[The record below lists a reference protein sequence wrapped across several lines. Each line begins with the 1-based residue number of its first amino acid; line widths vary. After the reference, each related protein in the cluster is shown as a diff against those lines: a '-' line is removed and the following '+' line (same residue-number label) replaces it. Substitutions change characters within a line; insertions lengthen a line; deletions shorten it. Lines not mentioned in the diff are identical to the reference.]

1 MAISPVVQQ
10 HQQEMMRGGDAAYQ
24 DEQKIFNAKFGNAA
38 YNTFNAKYPQIANF
52 IVTFKVIDSD
62 VDNSK
67 AIGAFILTYGTD
79 VVYVPVI
86 MAKGVIAS
94 CEMVYNKTEN
104 TFSPLVKEVITDIVN
119 KNMIRD
125 PKLRDKLPP
134 IEDTSQ
140 MFTNMFRPPAS
151 SHPVI
156 ASGSMLE
163 ALPTT
168 AKKRISSYLQ
178 ENPELL
184 AKIAEF
190 YPIETL
196 AEKLTK
202 TAEVL
207 LEKEFSLP
215 DVLGI
220 NSLTKEAA
228 EHLTEDQKK
237 TLINDGFLIK
247 NAVETGFISKN
258 DLTANIVNNLELT
271 QKSKD
276 ESYGTGKIAVYDP
289 VKGSLEFVFALIT
302 PRKFIYK
309 KDGAI
314 QSRSVASDIKYLVAE
329 YQDYITQEDL
339 QIMGASLCSDKP
351 AEASASGE
359 YIFFYPTMSASF
371 YKAVV
376 KHFPEGTTYRSVDND
391 RAFISSSETVNF
403 SNDIE
408 YGKVDVTDN
417 VITLPGISYYI
428 KVDGE
433 VPKGDYSFI
442 KSFDELFYLI
452 DNLGLTI
459 SLMNDGAGYAVKD
472 SQGTIKSLNSS
483 ETEKVA
489 AYVHSEYNLN
499 QGAINTLL
507 KDKEIFLFTKEA
519 VFTQPAQ
526 EEESQQTET
535 SAYPEIVDDTV
546 DLGDDDLL
554 ETGMIA
560 SVADEEEVKPLLV
573 DMVPKFTDTN
583 SDLGKTLMVLVY
595 DQENLED
602 FYGQEEYNSTL
613 TKARRVFRTLGEII
627 SGLKKYINMQ

>member
-10 HQQEMMRGGDAAYQ
+10 HQQEMMGGGDAAYQ

-38 YNTFNAKYPQIANF
+38 YNTFNAKYPQISNF
-52 IVTFKVIDSD
+52 IVTFKVVDSD
-62 VDNSK
+62 VENSR
-67 AIGAFILTYGTD
+67 ALGAFIITYGTD

-86 MAKGVIAS
+86 LAQGVIAS
-94 CEMVYNKTEN
+94 CEMVYNKEEN
-104 TFSPLVKEVITDIVN
+104 TFSPLVKDVITDIVN
-119 KNMIRD
+119 KNMVRD
-125 PKLRDKLPP
+125 PKLLDKLPP
-134 IEDTSQ
+134 IEDTSS
-140 MFTNMFRPPAS
+140 MFTTMFRPPAS
-151 SHPVI
+151 SNPVL
-156 ASGSMLE
+156 ASGSMLDS
-163 ALPTT
+163 LPNS
-168 AKKRISSYLQ
+168 AKDRISNYLQ
-178 ENPELL
+178 EKPELL

-190 YPIETL
+190 YPIKTL

-202 TAEVL
+202 TAEQPQ
-207 LEKEFSLP
+207 EKEFALP

-228 EHLTEDQKK
+228 EHLTDDQKK
-237 TLINDGFLIK
+237 ILINDGFLVK
-247 NAVETGFISKN
+247 NAVETGFTSKN
-258 DLTANIVNNLELT
+258 DLTSNIVNNLELT
-271 QKSKD
+271 QKNRD
-276 ESYGTGKIAVYDP
+276 DSYGTGKIAVYDP
-289 VKGSLEFVFALIT
+289 GKGSLEFVFALIT
-302 PRKFIYK
+302 PRNFIYR

-314 QSRSVASDIKYLVAE
+314 HSKSMSSDTKYLISE
-329 YQDYITQEDL
+329 YQNYITEQDL
-339 QIMGASLCSDKP
+339 QLMGASLCSEKP
-351 AEASASGE
+351 AGESVSGE
-359 YIFFYPTMSASF
+359 YAFFYPTMSDSF

-376 KHFPEGTTYRSVDND
+376 RYFPEGTTYRSVDD
-391 RAFISSSETVNF
+391 DKSIISRTETVNF
-403 SNDIE
+403 SNDIK
-408 YGKVDVTDN
+408 YGKVDVTED
-417 VITLPGISYYI
+417 VITLPAISYYI
-428 KVDGE
+428 KVDGRPE
-433 VPKGDYSFI
+433 KGDYSFI

-459 SLMNDGAGYAVKD
+459 TLMNDGAGYAVKD
-472 SQGTIKSLNSS
+472 SQGNIKSLNSS

-499 QGAINTLL
+499 QDAISTLL
-507 KDKEIFLFTKEA
+507 RDKEIFLFTKEA

-583 SDLGKTLMVLVY
+583 SDLGKTLMMLVY

-613 TKARRVFRTLGEII
+613 TKARRVFRTLGEIV